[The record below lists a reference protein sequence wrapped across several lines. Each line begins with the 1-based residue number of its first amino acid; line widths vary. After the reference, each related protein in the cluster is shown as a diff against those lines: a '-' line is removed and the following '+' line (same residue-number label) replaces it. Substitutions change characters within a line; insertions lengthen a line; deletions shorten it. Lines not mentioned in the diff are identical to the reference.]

1 MDGNCEHNLKAPGS
15 NAIFNYLFFCL
26 SIPEEPHIF
35 SSIRLTRILSV
46 GGKRVGEGN
55 PHLRS
60 PIRLSGGGVEFSY
73 LVILIK
79 HPHDGLTPSLL
90 LRISLSQK
98 EVLFQLNIQIQ
109 GSLRDTDFQD

>member
-1 MDGNCEHNLKAPGS
+1 METVSIISKHQAQTQ
-15 NAIFNYLFFCL
+15 YLITFFFCL

-35 SSIRLTRILSV
+35 SAIRLTRILSV

-60 PIRLSGGGVEFSY
+60 PIRLSGGCVEFSY
-73 LVILIK
+73 HVILIK